1 MSPARIEA
9 VAFDCYGT
17 LVDFGDQSFME
28 AYDVI
33 LREQGIAVTG
43 TVFYD
48 KWMQIWRR
56 LAREGAAS
64 DSGSVGELVETIAA
78 ANSPAALSEPEPAH
92 PDHHTPSA
100 GRSRQLDGPMTDFR
114 PYSEEWPEHFHLCFQ
129 ELGVKGDPAAAHEH
143 LRRLISEGR
152 AFPESRRVVETVSR
166 RLPVA
171 AMSNAD
177 DDFLLP
183 CLARNGLVFPVV
195 VSSQTAQAY
204 KPHVAIFEALGEAVG
219 VPRESILYVG
229 DSRLADVVGA
239 KNAGLQAAWLRRK
252 NGANANKSIEAT
264 DPSEE
269 RDELLKRYP
278 PDYVIET
285 LDEVLDIVASSR

>member
-1 MSPARIEA
+1 VDA
-9 VAFDCYGT
+9 YGI
-17 LVDFGDQSFME
+17 
-28 AYDVI
+28 I
-33 LREQGIAVTG
+33 LREQGIALDGKT
-43 TVFYD
+43 FYD

-64 DSGSVGELVETIAA
+64 DTGSIGELTAGVVAPNT
-78 ANSPAALSEPEPAH
+78 PAPLSEPEPSH

-100 GRSRQLDGPMTDFR
+100 GRSRQLDGVTAEFR
-114 PYSEEWPEHFHLCFQ
+114 PYREEWPEHFDLCFE
-129 ELGVKGDPAAAHEH
+129 ELGVNGDAFAAHER
-143 LRRLISEGR
+143 LRQLISEGR

-166 RLPVA
+166 RLPIA

-195 VSSQTAQAY
+195 VSSEAARAY
-204 KPHVAIFEALGEAVG
+204 KPHVAIFDALSEAIG
-219 VPRESILYVG
+219 VPHENILYVG

-239 KNAGLQAAWLRRK
+239 KNAGLHAAWLRRRT
-252 NGANANKSIEAT
+252 GANSNRSIEAT
-264 DPSEE
+264 DESAE
-269 RDELLKRYP
+269 RDELLRRFP

-285 LDEVLDIVASSR
+285 LDEVVDIVTSSR